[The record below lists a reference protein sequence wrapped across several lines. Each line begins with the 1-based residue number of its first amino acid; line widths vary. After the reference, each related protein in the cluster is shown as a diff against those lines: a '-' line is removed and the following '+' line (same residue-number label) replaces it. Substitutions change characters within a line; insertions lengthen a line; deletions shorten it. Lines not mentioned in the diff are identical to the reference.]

1 MRVAAIQMEHGAS
14 LDANLAGAER
24 LCREAATGGAELVL
38 LPEYWF
44 APMPRDE
51 PPAGP
56 AEAAPFAE
64 KIRAASASWSRELD
78 IVVAANVIEPR
89 PEGYANVGAVYA
101 GGRLALEQD
110 KVHPMPREAAAGVA
124 GGMAL
129 RASDI
134 GGHRIG
140 MLVCADI
147 LYPEA
152 SRVLALQHAD
162 ILLNP
167 VMSPWR
173 AEDDGREART
183 AMYVARAYDAGAFVL
198 KSAGFLE
205 GRIAGRSLVTAPWG
219 VLAKADDEFREGIV
233 AAQLDFARLHK
244 FREKQAQFPARRP
257 EAYHGLL

>member
-14 LDANLAGAER
+14 LDANLATAER
-24 LCREAATGGAELVL
+24 LCLGAAREGVALVL

-56 AEAAPFAE
+56 AGLAPLAE
-64 KIRAASASWSRELD
+64 TIRAAYAAWSRE
-78 IVVAANVIEPR
+78 IGVVVAANLIEAR

-134 GGHRIG
+134 AGHRIG

-183 AMYVARAYDAGAFVL
+183 AMYVARAYDAGAFVV

-219 VLAKADDEFREGIV
+219 VLAKADKEFREEIFT
-233 AAQLDFARLHK
+233 AELDFARLHE
-244 FREKQAQFPARRP
+244 FRVRQAQFPARRP
-257 EAYHGLL
+257 EAYRGLL